1 MKVMEQNYI
10 MERTAN
16 GEGKYTEN
24 NSFQIWT
31 ITIGVT
37 LKYKLMINFGWF
49 YRSSIFYF
57 SDQNSTFLIKV
68 LLF

>member
-1 MKVMEQNYI
+1 MEQNYI

-16 GEGKYTEN
+16 GEGKYIEN

-49 YRSSIFYF
+49 YRSSIFDF
-57 SDQNSTFLIKV
+57 SDQSSTFQINV
-68 LLF
+68 